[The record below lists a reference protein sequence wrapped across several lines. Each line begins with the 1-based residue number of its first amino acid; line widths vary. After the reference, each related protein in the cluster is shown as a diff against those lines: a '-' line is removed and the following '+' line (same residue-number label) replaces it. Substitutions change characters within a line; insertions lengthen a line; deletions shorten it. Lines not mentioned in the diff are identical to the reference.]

1 MVTEEQ
7 YAAVVAENAQLRQD
21 KAELTTQLQT
31 ALGRIA
37 TLEARVAELEAKKT
51 PPPSFVKANA
61 PERPA
66 KARTKRAAEHNHGRP
81 RQEPT
86 QVVEHAITHCPDCG
100 SALGG
105 VQLGRTRQVIELPP
119 PPPVEII
126 EHRVRRGWCSACR
139 CWREAPLDLRG
150 QVLGSKGR
158 IGVGLAALV
167 AHLRTTLRLPVR
179 SIQRYLADL
188 HGLRLSVGA
197 LVRLLDQVAVA
208 ALPTVEQIRARVR
221 QRAVVHAD
229 ETSWREAGQ
238 NGYAWL
244 LATPEG
250 ERYVEYHHSRAGAV
264 INTLLGEEFTG
275 VLVSD
280 FYAGYNDTPGGQ
292 HQRCWVHLLRDVHA
306 LRDAYA
312 ADLTRQGLEVRSWV
326 AAVLTLWQQIHRA
339 RAPGRLTPAQRE
351 AAAQRFLL
359 DVQALGAHFVE
370 QRDHPAHALA
380 WRLWHF
386 QHEVLTCVR
395 RPDVPADNNA
405 AERAIRPLVIMRKI
419 SGGTRSPAG
428 SSTRMT
434 LYSLVATA
442 LASRHNPLTACQ
454 QVLAGPLP
462 QV

>member
-1 MVTEEQ
+1 MVTEAA
-7 YAAVVAENAQLRQD
+7 YAAIVAEKQQLSDQ
-21 KAELTTQLQT
+21 LTA
-31 ALGRIA
+31 ALARI
-37 TLEARVAELEAKKT
+37 AELERQVAALTAKKT
-51 PPPSFVKANA
+51 PPPAFVKAKRA
-61 PERPA
+61 ERPE
-66 KARTKRAAEHNHGRP
+66 KARAKRAAEANHAR
-81 RQEPT
+81 RREPPT
-86 QVVEHAITHCPDCG
+86 RTVEHAITQCPACG
-100 SALGG
+100 DALGG
-105 VQLGRTRQVIELPP
+105 VHVGRTRQVVDLP
-119 PPPVEII
+119 PPPVEIV
-126 EHRVRRGWCSACR
+126 EHQVQRGWCSTCR
-139 CWREAPLDLRG
+139 AWREARLDLSG
-150 QVLGSKGR
+150 QVLGRGR
-158 IGVGLAALV
+158 LGVGIATVV
-167 AHLRTTLRLPVR
+167 AHLRSVLRLPVR
-179 SIQRYLADL
+179 AIQTYLADV
-188 HGLRLSVGA
+188 HGLRVSVGE
-197 LVRLLDQVAVA
+197 LVELLHRVAAHGAGAVA
-208 ALPTVEQIRARVR
+208 TIRERVRARR
-221 QRAVVHAD
+221 VVHGD
-229 ETSWREAGQ
+229 ETPWREQGQ
-238 NGYAWL
+238 NGYVWT
-244 LATPEG
+244 LASREG
-250 ERYVEYHHSRAGAV
+250 ERYFEYHHSRAGAV
-264 INTLLGEEFTG
+264 ANGLLGEAFDG